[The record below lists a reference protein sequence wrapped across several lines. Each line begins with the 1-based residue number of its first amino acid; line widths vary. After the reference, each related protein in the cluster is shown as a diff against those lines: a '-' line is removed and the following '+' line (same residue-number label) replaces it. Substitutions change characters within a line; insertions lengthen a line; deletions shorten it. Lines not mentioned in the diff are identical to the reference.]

1 MKTDHGMDLPRPVQV
16 DFSQIV
22 QQKTDAEGGEVDSAT
37 MWELFEGE
45 FLRADGPLATPSVNG
60 NDVRVTVN
68 GKEEQLTGTGNGPL
82 AIYTNAL
89 EKVGI
94 DVEIQEY
101 TQHARTAGD
110 DAEAAAY
117 IHADINGRRF
127 WGVGVDS
134 SITVASVKA
143 VTSAI
148 NRAYRA

>member
-1 MKTDHGMDLPRPVQV
+1 VQV

-22 QQKTDAEGGEVDSAT
+22 QQKTDADGGEVDSAT
-37 MWELFEGE
+37 MWDLFEGE
-45 FLRADGPLATPSVNG
+45 FLHADGPLAAPSVDG
-60 NDVRVTVN
+60 NDVKVTVN

-101 TQHARTAGD
+101 TQHARAAGD

-117 IHADINGRRF
+117 IHADVNGKSF
-127 WGVGVDS
+127 WGVGIDS

-148 NRAYRA
+148 NRAYRS